1 MVFSSVSFLYF
12 FLPAFLLCYAL
23 LPWRNAIALAFS
35 VLFYVWGEGL
45 FVLVLLLSVLINF
58 TAGHAIGSAPPERR
72 RLWLTLGIVANLAL
86 LLYFKY
92 FGFLVFDVLGWEALD
107 PARVPHL
114 PLGISFFTFQSLS
127 YLIDVYRRDAKPAR
141 SLSDLALYI
150 MMFPQLVAGPIV
162 RYATVARQLRRRVIH
177 ASYVR
182 HGLLF
187 FSVGLAQKVL
197 FADNMAAVAD
207 AVFALPSE
215 RLGTGLAW
223 TGSLAYMQQIYFDFA
238 GYSNMAIGLGLV
250 MGFKFPH
257 NFNYPYISQ
266 SITEFWR
273 RWHMSLSSWFRDY
286 LYIPL
291 GGNRHGPLATYRNLF
306 VVFALCGLWHGA
318 SWTFLAWG
326 LYHGLLLVVERMGLK
341 AVLARL
347 PRLARHLYALLAV
360 LFGWVL
366 FRAESF
372 EQARLFLARML
383 WIGQDSGPETPGIAE
398 IVSHQQW
405 AFGVLGI
412 LAATPLL
419 RRLSTRILTDR
430 TLAAGRRHGFKPG
443 VTAALLDGSF
453 IVGLLV
459 LCSLYIA
466 SGTYSPFIY
475 FRF

>member
-1 MVFSSVSFLYF
+1 MVFSSVSFLFF

-23 LPWRNAIALAFS
+23 LPWRNATALAFS
-35 VLFYVWGEGL
+35 LLFYVWGEGV

-58 TAGHAIGSAPPERR
+58 FAGSAIGHAAPEHR
-72 RLWLTLGIVANLAL
+72 RLWLTLGVCANLAL
-86 LLYFKY
+86 LVYFKY
-92 FGFLVFDVLGWEALD
+92 FGFLMLEVIGCQGLD
-107 PARVPHL
+107 PEQVPHL

-127 YLIDVYRRDAKPAR
+127 YLIDVYRGEAKPAR
-141 SLSDLALYI
+141 SLRDLALYI
-150 MMFPQLVAGPIV
+150 LMFPQLVAGPIV
-162 RYATVARQLRRRVIH
+162 RYASVARQLRRRVIH

-197 FADNMAAVAD
+197 LADNMAGVAD
-207 AVFALPSE
+207 KVFALPADQ
-215 RLGTGLAW
+215 LGTGLAW
-223 TGSLAYMQQIYFDFA
+223 AGALAYMQQIYFDFA
-238 GYSNMAIGLGLV
+238 GYSNMAIGLGLI

-257 NFNYPYISQ
+257 NFDYPYISQ

-291 GGNRHGPLATYRNLF
+291 GGNRHGPLTTYRNLF

-326 LYHGLLLVVERMGLK
+326 LYHGTLLVLERLGLGR
-341 AVLARL
+341 VLAWL
-347 PRLARHLYALLAV
+347 PRAARHLYALLAV
-360 LFGWVL
+360 LVGWVL

-372 EQARLFLARML
+372 DQARLFLGRML
-383 WIGQDSGPETPGIAE
+383 GLAASPSAQAPALAE
-398 IVSHQQW
+398 IMTHQQW
-405 AFGVLGI
+405 LFGALGL

-419 RRLSTRILTDR
+419 RRLSARLLTDR
-430 TLAAGRRHGFKPG
+430 TLAAGRRRGFRTG
-443 VTAALLDGSF
+443 ARAVALDASF
-453 IVGLLV
+453 ILGTLF
-459 LCSLYIA
+459 LCSLYVA